1 MEFFVSHNQH
11 IQTIAAPPSKSFAQR
26 AILAAALC
34 FNETQLKH
42 IGTCEDVLH
51 ILKIAQDLGALAEQ
65 KGDDVVICGG
75 VRAANPM
82 LNAGESGLGIRLT
95 TAICAALPGDFFLN
109 GSGSLLKR
117 PMTDFEQIL
126 PQLGVELKLNNGFL
140 PITLKGKAHGG
151 NLNINGNLSSQY
163 LSGLLM
169 ALPLLEEDSIVEVS
183 DLKSKPYI
191 DITLAVLSN
200 FGITI
205 RHEKYKT
212 FKIDG
217 KQTYQSAGNLIIEG
231 DYSGASVWMV
241 YGAISNGISIEQL
254 NPLSVQGDRQMLLA
268 LTAAGIRFNWQ
279 HTTLSILPGK
289 VKPFSFD
296 ATECPDLF
304 PALVVLAAAAQGKS
318 TLKGA
323 RRLEHKE
330 SNRAVVLQHEFGKLG
345 LKIEL
350 EDDYMFINGTG
361 SLQSGTIDAN
371 NDHRIAMAGAVAA
384 PLTNKGITILDAQSV
399 AKSYPNF
406 WDFFLRTK

>member
-1 MEFFVSHNQH
+1 MEFFVSHNQP
-11 IQTIAAPPSKSFAQR
+11 INTVAAPPSKSFAQR

-34 FNETQLKH
+34 FDETQLKH
-42 IGTCEDVLH
+42 IGVCDDVLH
-51 ILKIAQDLGALAEQ
+51 ILKMAQELGARTEQ
-65 KGDDVVICGG
+65 KGDDVLICG
-75 VRAANPM
+75 RTQAANPI

-95 TAICAALPGDFFLN
+95 TAICAALPGNFVLN

-126 PQLGVELKLNNGFL
+126 PQLGVECTLNNGFL
-140 PITLKGKAHGG
+140 PITINGKARGG
-151 NLNINGNLSSQY
+151 HLKINGGLSSQY

-169 ALPLLEEDSIVEVS
+169 ALPLLEEDSIIEVV

-191 DITLAVLSN
+191 DITLAVLSD

-205 RHEKYKT
+205 WNEDYKT
-212 FKIDG
+212 FKIAG
-217 KQTYQSAGNLIIEG
+217 KQLYQPVGNLTIEG

-241 YGAISNGISIEQL
+241 YGAISNGISIERL
-254 NPLSVQGDRQMLLA
+254 NPLSVQGDRQMLQA
-268 LTAAGIRFNWQ
+268 LTEAGIRFNWLD
-279 HTTLSILPGK
+279 TTLRILPGE

-304 PALVVLAAAAQGKS
+304 PALVVLAAAAKGKS
-318 TLKGA
+318 ALKGA
-323 RRLEHKE
+323 GRLEYKE
-330 SNRAVVLQHEFGKLG
+330 SNRATVLQKEFEKLG

-350 EDDYMFINGTG
+350 DGDYMYIHGTG
-361 SLQSGTIDAN
+361 SLNSGTIDAN

-384 PLTNKGITILDAQSV
+384 PLTDNGITILDAQSV

-406 WDFFLRTK
+406 WDFFLPTK